1 MKRILLIHT
10 AEDYPYL
17 VGFNKSY
24 IPDGWKLSVVADHTI
39 GDKFL
44 TQAAAASYDAIVTD
58 SEYAVAK
65 AFTGRGKISL
75 GNYVGS
81 YKTLGNG
88 IPLLVVPALCNKYSV
103 PYQDFLVKRLIKKI
117 TAPQTYITTDAF
129 KFFTPQ
135 TTPDFYLRIQAAIAS
150 ATFMAIDTETLEDS
164 LRIDDCGIACW
175 NYETGTQVFSWSIR
189 DAADVA
195 LIRQACDSKAIKI
208 FQNGKYDCHYLF
220 RFDCWPRNWKLDT
233 LNLFHCW
240 LSELPKDLAFISA
253 FCIKDFYYWKD
264 ESKSPF
270 KLEQLQYNAKDC
282 WATLWSAFALMKE
295 MPAWARKNYGIQ
307 FPKVFPNL
315 MSSLSGMRVDQE
327 KRVELIYRA
336 EAEITDKVDKLRVLV
351 GNSNFNPNSPQ
362 QVQKLLKVLKVKD
375 TSSGDA
381 KHIAKAIAEHPL
393 NARIFADYLSIKELG
408 KLNSTYYKTSLFS
421 GRLFWVLN
429 EAATD
434 TGRNASKSSSFWCG
448 TQMQNQPEEAKIMY
462 LSEEPAEGE
471 EPWIGF
477 EADLSQAESRCTGY
491 LADDEK
497 LIWAVENSPDFHS
510 QNASAFFGIPF
521 DDIWDT
527 EIGEA
532 KDKPLRDLSKR
543 VNHGANYNMGAK
555 VLVDT
560 MGVENVW
567 NAHRLLG
574 LSVKFPKIKW
584 TTLKI
589 AEHLLAQFDKTYTK
603 IRGEFQDEIKR
614 EVLLTGH
621 LTGIRGWT
629 RKVFGDP
636 TKSKPLLNS
645 LVAHSPQNLSA
656 MIIND
661 AWERAWWEL
670 HDPKDFRLIVSIHD
684 SILGQYRGESGK
696 AKLDRLLEI
705 MHIPVT
711 VPRSGKTFIIP
722 AALEVWGDRWKKEK
736 VKAVKV

>member
-10 AEDYPYL
+10 SEDYSYL
-17 VGFNKSY
+17 PGFGKSY
-24 IPDGWKLSVVADHTI
+24 IPAGWKLSVVLDHKI
-39 GDKFL
+39 GDLFL
-44 TQAAAASYDAIVTD
+44 TKAATESYDAIITD
-58 SEYAVAK
+58 SEFATAK
-65 AFTGRGKISL
+65 AFAGRAKVSL

-81 YKTLGNG
+81 YKLLPNG
-88 IPLLVVPALCNKYSV
+88 LPILVLPPLCNKYSV

-117 TAPQTYITTDAF
+117 VSPQSFIATD
-129 KFFTPQ
+129 KFTFYSPQ
-135 TTPDFYLRIQAAIAS
+135 SDANFYPRIQAAIAK
-150 ATFMAIDTETLEDS
+150 AKFMAMDVETLEEA
-164 LRIDDCGIACW
+164 LKIDDCGIACW
-175 NYETGTQVFSWSIR
+175 NPVDGSQVFSWSIR
-189 DAADVA
+189 DLADLA
-195 LIRQACDSKAIKI
+195 LLRQACDSPAIKI

-220 RFDCWPRNWKLDT
+220 RFDCWPRNYKLDT

-282 WATLWSAFALMKE
+282 WATLWSAFTLMQE
-295 MPAWARKNYGIQ
+295 MPKWARKNYALQ

-315 MSSLSGMRVDQE
+315 NSSLAGMRVDEE
-327 KRVELIYRA
+327 KRRELIIA
-336 EAEITDKVDKLRVLV
+336 ADLAVEAKIGELQKLV
-351 GNSNFNPNSPQ
+351 GNANFNPNSAQ
-362 QVQKLLKVLKVKD
+362 QMQRLLKVLKVKD
-375 TSSGDA
+375 PSSADE
-381 KHIAKAIAEHPL
+381 KHITKAIAEHPL
-393 NARIFADYLSIKELG
+393 NARVLNNYLSIKQLS
-408 KLNSTYYKTSLFS
+408 KLNSTYYKASMFN
-421 GRLFWVLN
+421 GRLMWVLN

-434 TGRNASKSSSFWCG
+434 TGRNASKSSNFWCG
-448 TQMQNQPEEAKIMY
+448 TQMQNQPEEAKVMY
-462 LSEEPAEGE
+462 LSEETPEGE
-471 EPWIGF
+471 EPWVGF
-477 EADLSQAESRCTGY
+477 EADLSQAESRATGY

-510 QNASAFFGIPF
+510 QNASAFFGVPF
-521 DDIWDT
+521 EDIWDS
-527 EIGEA
+527 A
-532 KDKPLRDLSKR
+532 LSKPKNKPLRDLSKR

-560 MGVENVW
+560 MGVENIW
-567 NAHRLLG
+567 KAHGLLG

-589 AEHLLAQFDKTYTK
+589 ADYLLAQFDKTYPK

-636 TKSKPLLNS
+636 TASKPLLNA

-656 MIIND
+656 MVIND

-696 AKLDRLLEI
+696 KKLDRLLEI
-705 MHIPVT
+705 MNIPIT
-711 VPRSGKTFIIP
+711 VPRSGKTFVIP
-722 AALEVWGDRWKKEK
+722 AALEIWGDRWKKEK
-736 VKAVKV
+736 VKT

>member
-1 MKRILLIHT
+1 MKRLLLIHT
-10 AEDYPYL
+10 GADHQYL
-17 VGFNKSY
+17 VGFQKSY
-24 IPDGWKLSVVADHTI
+24 IPDGWKLSVVLDHKI
-39 GDKFL
+39 GDLFL
-44 TQAAAASYDAIVTD
+44 TDAATKSYDAIVTD
-58 SEYAVAK
+58 SEFTTAK
-65 AFTGRGKISL
+65 AFSGRGKVAL

-81 YKTLGNG
+81 YKLLPNG
-88 IPLLVVPALCNKYSV
+88 LPLLVLPSLCNKYAV

-117 TAPQTYITTDAF
+117 VAPQTYGATDKF
-129 KFFTPQ
+129 TFFTPQ
-135 TTPDFYLRIQAAIAS
+135 TDANFYSHIQAAIAK
-150 ATFMAIDTETLEDS
+150 AKFMAIDLETLEDA
-164 LRIDDCGIACW
+164 LKIDDCGIACW
-175 NYETGTQVFSWSIR
+175 NPVDGSEVFSWSIK
-189 DAADVA
+189 DLTDLA
-195 LIRQACDSKAIKI
+195 LLRQACDSKAVKI

-253 FCIKDFYYWKD
+253 FCTKDFYYWKD

-282 WATLWSAFALMKE
+282 WATLWSAFTLMKE

-351 GNSNFNPNSPQ
+351 GNNNFNPNSPA
-362 QVQKLLKVLKVKD
+362 QVQRLLRVLKVKD
-375 TSSGDA
+375 WSSGDA
-381 KHIAKAIAEHPL
+381 KHITKAVSEHPL

-421 GRLFWVLN
+421 GRLMWVLN

-434 TGRNASKSSSFWCG
+434 TGRNASKASNFWCG

-462 LSEEPAEGE
+462 LSEETPEGA
-471 EPWIGF
+471 EPWVGF
-477 EADLSQAESRCTGY
+477 EADFSQAESRATGY

-510 QNASAFFGIPF
+510 QNASAFFGVPF
-521 DDIWDT
+521 DDIWDSAT
-527 EIGEA
+527 G
-532 KDKPLRDLSKR
+532 KPKNKPLRDLSKR
-543 VNHGANYNMGAK
+543 VNHGANYNMGAS
-555 VLVDT
+555 VLVGT
-560 MGVENVW
+560 MGVENIW
-567 NAHRLLG
+567 KAHGLLG

-589 AEHLLAQFDKTYTK
+589 AEYLLAQFDKTYTK
-603 IRGEFQDEIKR
+603 VRGEFQDDIKR
-614 EVLLTGH
+614 EILLTGH

-645 LVAHSPQNLSA
+645 LVAHGPQNLSA
-656 MIIND
+656 LLIND

-705 MHIPVT
+705 MTIPVT

-736 VKAVKV
+736 VAKV